1 MKSTFSNLNGIIVDR
16 SITGVRGKIR
26 MEKKSIFCI
35 WAALLAAGLLQAP
48 LFSADGELL
57 GKIGSVNQST
67 GEIIVQSPNA
77 GQKIFMGSRLY
88 VRIGGRVVIMTATF
102 PMQTVAKCRLIPG
115 NGQYLKKLD
124 RGLPVYLYVP
134 DVEKAPILET
144 DREIKEY
151 YQKLE
156 EVTLDDGTMLVG
168 VIYWQDRTNVKMNTA
183 AGVVTIPIRG
193 IAGVKMK

>member
-1 MKSTFSNLNGIIVDR
+1 MGTAFI
-16 SITGVRGKIR
+16 SI
-26 MEKKSIFCI
+26 M
-35 WAALLAAGLLQAP
+35 LLEAP
-48 LFSADGELL
+48 LLSVDGELL

-88 VRIGGRVVIMTATF
+88 VRIGDRVVIMTATF

-115 NGQYLKKLD
+115 NGKYLGKMA

-151 YQKLE
+151 YHKLE
-156 EVTLDDGTMLVG
+156 EVTLDDGTRLLG
-168 VIYWQDRTNVKMNTA
+168 VIYLQDSKNVKMNTSS
-183 AGVVTIPIRG
+183 GVVTIPISG
-193 IAGVKMK
+193 IVQVKMK